1 MEMEKLY
8 EIKTLAR
15 QLKLS
20 QVQVTFTCFVWLSSL
35 GSPAYTRKTAGCLV
49 KRTWMQPWSKQEQLN
64 QLRNP
69 QKFDLHLRQVTESKV
84 NECHRK
90 AELQRELLFIQPN
103 QTDYFLNSYLGME
116 INQPQLILALS
127 SIFAFWSLAVVED
140 SLLKLV
146 SELPSAPNTCSFKK
160 RTVIFLYKIIW
171 HIHAYCLCLELPVCS
186 CV

>member
-1 MEMEKLY
+1 MEKLY
-8 EIKTLAR
+8 EITLAR

-20 QVQVTFTCFVWLSSL
+20 QVQVTFTCFVWLTSL
-35 GSPAYTRKTAGCLV
+35 ESPAYTRKTAGCLV
-49 KRTWMQPWSKQEQLN
+49 KRAWMQPWSKQEQLN

-69 QKFDLHLRQVTESKV
+69 QKFDLHLSPVTESKV

-90 AELQRELLFIQPN
+90 AELQREQLFIQLN
-103 QTDYFLNSYLGME
+103 QTDYFFKSYLGME

-127 SIFAFWSLAVVED
+127 SIFTFWSLAVVED

-146 SELPSAPNTCSFKK
+146 SELPSTPNTCSFKK
-160 RTVIFLYKIIW
+160 CTVIFLYKIIQ
-171 HIHAYCLCLELPVCS
+171 HIHAHCLCLELPVCS